1 MTTKPI
7 PHPESRLT
15 VLWQV
20 EDYERKDGRRYT
32 QWFCQCSCGKTKKVN
47 VARLRDGHIKSC
59 GCLRSEKA
67 RIKGLATAHIAR
79 AAMMEKRKRR
89 LANAQ

>member
-1 MTTKPI
+1 MTKPI

-15 VLWQV
+15 VLWEV
-20 EDYERKDGRRYT
+20 EPYERKDGRRFT
-32 QWFCQCSCGKTKKVN
+32 QYLCQCVCTKTLKVELSRIRN
-47 VARLRDGHIKSC
+47 GHTKSC
-59 GCLRSEKA
+59 GCLRKEKA